1 MANLTDPLA
10 NAIHGT
16 DPQSLMEY
24 MTRQKIYDSRYW
36 KEECFGLNAIGVL
49 EKATQLRCIGASF
62 GGNHQPT
69 KFVSLVLKLLQ
80 LQPDPTVVDEFLE
93 TEDFKYVRIL
103 GALYTRLTARPAETY
118 RKLEPWKCDYRKLR
132 YRDRYEWRLEYVD
145 GIIHSLLCD
154 TQVCGITLPRLPS
167 RKTLE
172 DEGYLEPYQSPI
184 VLCAGQTLEDYLLM
198 KVDQG
203 SMAAKVVWEERQQ
216 KRRQRDQQQLE
227 VAAILTNHNSTLPH
241 GEKRKRD
248 NNNYNDDDTKVQPFS
263 NNHGKY
269 GILFKKA
276 TASKKNGNVSSRD
289 DTVLSVVDEG
299 SDECWND
306 QRAKVGLGPLKK

>member
-69 KFVSLVLKLLQ
+69 KFISLVLKLLQ

-93 TEDFKYVRIL
+93 TEDFKYVRVL
-103 GALYTRLTARPAETY
+103 GAMYTRLTARPAETY

-132 YRDRYEWRLEYVD
+132 YRDRYEWKLEHVD
-145 GIIHSLLCD
+145 VIIHSLLCD
-154 TQVCGITLPRLPS
+154 TQVCGISLPRLPS
-167 RKTLE
+167 RRTLE
-172 DEGYLEPYQSPI
+172 EEGYLEPYQSPI
-184 VLCAGQTLEDYLLM
+184 VLSVGQTLEDYLLM

-203 SMAAKVVWEERQQ
+203 SIAAKVVWKERQ
-216 KRRQRDQQQLE
+216 RRRSEQEKSEE
-227 VAAILTNHNSTLPH
+227 VTLLKNHSSTLQH
-241 GEKRKRD
+241 REKRKRD
-248 NNNYNDDDTKVQPFS
+248 NNDNIRVQPIS
-263 NNHGKY
+263 ISHGKY
-269 GILFKKA
+269 GTLFKKS
-276 TASKKNGNVSSRD
+276 TPSKEHGTFSGQA
-289 DTVLSVVDEG
+289 DTISSVVEEG
-299 SDECWND
+299 SEEYWNE